1 MITPPSRNP
10 IPTARPTHAHA
21 HKLAAVVSPLTW
33 CPDTMMVPTPRNPT
47 PLITCDAIRE
57 RSDFPGKY
65 TSIYCAVNIT
75 SVAPRHTIVF
85 VFVPAPRFFNPL
97 SRPITHPSIME
108 TTILIKTL
116 GIPPYNFLFS
126 YFFYYTISYFYMLFS
141 NISIYFIYYT

>member
-1 MITPPSRNP
+1 
-10 IPTARPTHAHA
+10 
-21 HKLAAVVSPLTW
+21 
-33 CPDTMMVPTPRNPT
+33 MVPTPRNPT

-116 GIPPYNFLFS
+116 GIVHSAHEKPNMRFLLMTFCSRISFIILYHIFICFFKHFNILCFLFIIL
-126 YFFYYTISYFYMLFS
+126 YFNAYYFQLYRNKIIVSFFCQ
-141 NISIYFIYYT
+141 

>member
-1 MITPPSRNP
+1 
-10 IPTARPTHAHA
+10 
-21 HKLAAVVSPLTW
+21 
-33 CPDTMMVPTPRNPT
+33 MVPTPRNPT

-85 VFVPAPRFFNPL
+85 VFVPAPRFL

-116 GIPPYNFLFS
+116 GIVHSAHEKPNMRFLLITFCSRISFIILYHIFICFFQTFQYTLFIILNFNTYCFQLYCNKIIVS
-126 YFFYYTISYFYMLFS
+126 FFCQ
-141 NISIYFIYYT
+141 